1 MVLRTD
7 VARHAGVSLAVVS
20 RVINNSGYVAQPKRD
35 RVLQAIREL
44 QYHPNPVARSLKSSR
59 TNQILFFVRDLSNN
73 YYMDMYKGMIEYAT
87 EAGFNV
93 LISGNFEARHIGRLM
108 IDGVVFP
115 FADPASLT
123 DLKRIRVPMVAAGYN
138 LEHIDVEH
146 VVYIDLAEVVRIAL
160 GHLKSLGHERIAF
173 ASMYRDRDEL
183 RLDTYKKEM
192 AGATDLDA
200 LVLGP
205 ESPDPL
211 DEQPPQE
218 VNYFEGG
225 ILSAR
230 QYLAGDRKA
239 SAILCF
245 NDATAMGLLSH
256 LQQAGIRVPEDVSVV
271 GVDDH
276 FASAYTSPPLTT
288 VSIHPVLHGRE
299 CVKALIE
306 LIEGK
311 ELSALGRI
319 PVELVVRRTTARR
332 T

>member
-7 VARHAGVSLAVVS
+7 VAKHAGVSFAVVS
-20 RVINNSGYVAQPKRD
+20 RVINDSGYVAQAKRD
-35 RVLQAIREL
+35 RVLKAIREL

-59 TNQILFFVRDLSNN
+59 TNQILFYVRDLSNN
-73 YYMDMYKGMIEYAT
+73 YFMDLYKGMMEYAT
-87 EAGFNV
+87 DAGFNV
-93 LISGNFEARHIGRLM
+93 LISGNFEAGHIVKLM

-138 LEHIDVEH
+138 FEHIDVEH
-146 VVYIDLAEVVRIAL
+146 VVYVDLAEVVRIAL
-160 GHLKSLGHERIAF
+160 GHLTSLGHERIAF
-173 ASMYRDRDEL
+173 ASMYRDRKEL
-183 RLDTYKKEM
+183 RLDTYKAEM
-192 AGATDLDA
+192 AGVSDLEA

-205 ESPDPL
+205 ASQDPL
-211 DEQPPQE
+211 GKEPPQE

-225 ILSAR
+225 ILAAR

-245 NDATAMGLLSH
+245 NDATAMGLLSY
-256 LQQAGIRVPEDVSVV
+256 LQQAGLRIPEDLSVV
-271 GVDDH
+271 GIDDH
-276 FASAYTSPPLTT
+276 FATAYTSPPLTT

-306 LIEGK
+306 LIKGK
-311 ELSALGRI
+311 ELSALKQI
-319 PVELVVRRTTARR
+319 PVELVVRKTTARR
-332 T
+332 